1 MTRERGALG
10 NHAPVFVRHAWIAP
24 LVFFSIFLLYPLLVL
39 IRTAISA
46 DTLTALVNSGP
57 WSIALLSTGQS
68 LASVGLSLIIGIPIA
83 GVLARY
89 QFKGRALV
97 LALMTVPFV
106 LPTVVVALA
115 FKSILGELLA
125 PGLILVILAH
135 AYINVAVVVRIVGA
149 QWSALDPRHI
159 NVAQTLGANPFRV
172 FRTLTLPNLKASI
185 LSSACIVFVF
195 SFTSLGVVVI
205 LGDGSSTRTL
215 EQSILRQTSVLLD
228 FPGALAS
235 ALIQLVIVTG
245 ALILAAKMRGATITL
260 THTHRT
266 KVRGMRRSAWVYSIV
281 ILSAL
286 IVLTPLAGLVIGSFT
301 STQGMNFS
309 SWVGV
314 INAQDRFAGLGS
326 PRAAVA
332 LTISL
337 ALITALI
344 ASAIGGLAAI
354 AVMGRR
360 TFIAAIALIPLG
372 LSAATIGLGTLLAFG
387 RPPIDL
393 RSSGFLIPIAHAL
406 VAIPLVVAVASP
418 ALRTA
423 DSRRFFVASSLGASP
438 ARAWWTAYGTLL
450 RTVMIAAGG
459 LAGAVSL
466 GEFGA
471 ASFLARADSPTVPV
485 QIAKLLA
492 RPGDQAYTTAAVLST
507 ILVVMTLALM
517 LFIDRFSAQGRIT
530 VS

>member
-1 MTRERGALG
+1 M
-10 NHAPVFVRHAWIAP
+10 
-24 LVFFSIFLLYPLLVL
+24 

-57 WSIALLSTGQS
+57 WSIALLSVGQS
-68 LASVGLSLIIGIPIA
+68 LASVGLSLIVGIPVA

-115 FKSILGELLA
+115 FKSILGQLLA
-125 PGLILVILAH
+125 PGLLLVILAH

-159 NVAQTLGANPFRV
+159 RVAQTLGANPFRV
-172 FRTLTLPNLKASI
+172 FRTLTLPNLKSSI

-205 LGDGSSTRTL
+205 LGNGSSTRTL

-235 ALIQLVIVTG
+235 ALIQLIIVTG
-245 ALILAAKMRGATITL
+245 VLFLAARMRGATITMA
-260 THTHRT
+260 HANRT
-266 KVRGMRRSAWVYSIV
+266 EVRGKRLGIWVYSIAT
-281 ILSAL
+281 LGAL
-286 IVLTPLAGLVIGSFT
+286 IVLTPIAGLFIASFA
-301 STQGMNFS
+301 SAQSMNLAP
-309 SWVGV
+309 W
-314 INAQDRFAGLGS
+314 INVLSAQDTFAGLGS
-326 PRAAVA
+326 PLSAIT
-332 LTISL
+332 LTMSL

-354 AVMGRR
+354 AVMGQRR
-360 TFIAAIALIPLG
+360 FIATIALIPLG

-387 RPPIDL
+387 RSPIDL
-393 RSSGFLIPIAHAL
+393 RSSGLLIPIAHAL
-406 VAIPLVVAVASP
+406 VAIPLVVAVATP

-423 DSRRFFVASSLGASP
+423 DSRRFFVASTLGASP
-438 ARAWWTAYGTLL
+438 ARAWWTAYGSLL

-471 ASFLARADSPTVPV
+471 ASFLARADAPTVPV

-492 RPGDQAYTTAAVLST
+492 RPGEQAYSTAAVLST
-507 ILVVMTLALM
+507 ILVAMTLGLM
-517 LFIDRFSAQGRIT
+517 LLIDRFSAQGRINA
-530 VS
+530 S